1 MCARKP
7 SFIMIHRLSLLTFSL
22 IILLFSSCKKDE
34 MGSVTVTIHDS
45 GSAVAYDEIV
55 IDVRRVE
62 VTFANANTNNEFGK
76 YFLDAHNQ
84 QFDLASLADSSDAEI
99 ANKKRMPIGDLTEM
113 RIVAGEDNYIKING
127 VKYDL
132 VVSNAPNSGL
142 TFPLDDK
149 GIYAGQ
155 QAEIVL
161 NIDVA
166 GSVQQS
172 GGSYT
177 LNPLIEV
184 E

>member
-1 MCARKP
+1 MT
-7 SFIMIHRLSLLTFSL
+7 HRLSFLVFGLTT
-22 IILLFSSCKKDE
+22 LLFTSCEKTPI
-34 MGSVTVTIHDS
+34 GSVTVTIHDS
-45 GSAVAYDEIV
+45 GSSVAYDEIV

-62 VTFANANTNNEFGK
+62 VKFANANTNNEFGK

-99 ANKKRMPIGDLTEM
+99 ANKKRMPTGALTEM
-113 RIVAGEDNYIKING
+113 RIVAGDDNYIKING
-127 VKYDL
+127 VKHDL
-132 VVSNAPNSGL
+132 IVSNAPNSGL

-149 GIYAGQ
+149 GIYDGQ

-166 GSVQQS
+166 GSVQQN
-172 GGSYT
+172 GGSYV
-177 LNPLIEV
+177 LNPLITV

>member
-1 MCARKP
+1 
-7 SFIMIHRLSLLTFSL
+7 MIHRLALLAFSL
-22 IILLFSSCKKDE
+22 IALLFSSCKKDE
-34 MGSVTVTIHDS
+34 IGSVTVTIHDS
-45 GSAVAYDEIV
+45 GAPVTYDEVV

-62 VTFANANTNNEFGK
+62 VVFANANTNNEFGK

-84 QFDLASLADSSDAEI
+84 QFDLASIADSADAEI
-99 ANKKRMPIGDLTEM
+99 ANKKRMPVGELTEM
-113 RIVAGEDNYIKING
+113 RIVAGDDNYVKING

-172 GGSYT
+172 GGSYV
-177 LNPLIEV
+177 LNPLITV

>member
-1 MCARKP
+1 
-7 SFIMIHRLSLLTFSL
+7 MINRLTFLVFVLTALL
-22 IILLFSSCKKDE
+22 ISSCKKDE
-34 MGSVTVTIHDS
+34 IGSVTVTIHDS
-45 GSAVAYDEIV
+45 GSSVAYDEIV

-62 VTFANANTNNEFGK
+62 VKFANANTNNEFGK
-76 YFLDAHNQ
+76 YFLDAHAQ
-84 QFDLASLADSSDAEI
+84 QFNLASLSDSADAEI

-113 RIVAGEDNYIKING
+113 RIVAGDENYIKING

-132 VVSNAPNSGL
+132 IVSNSPNSGL

-149 GIYAGQ
+149 GIYTGQ

-166 GSVQQS
+166 GSVQQN
-172 GGSYT
+172 GSSYV
-177 LNPLIEV
+177 LNPLITV

>member
-1 MCARKP
+1 
-7 SFIMIHRLSLLTFSL
+7 MIHRLSFLVFGLTA
-22 IILLFSSCKKDE
+22 LLFTSCKKDE
-34 MGSVTVTIHDS
+34 MGSVTVNIHDS
-45 GSAVAYDEIV
+45 GAPVTYDEVV

-62 VTFANANTNNEFGK
+62 VKFANANTNNEFGK

-84 QFDLASLADSSDAEI
+84 QFDLASLSDSADAEI
-99 ANKKRMPIGDLTEM
+99 ANKKRIPTGALTEM
-113 RIVAGEDNYIKING
+113 RIVAGDDNYVKING

-132 VVSNAPNSGL
+132 IVSNAPNSGL

-155 QAEIVL
+155 QAKIVL

-166 GSVQQS
+166 SSVVQS

-177 LNPLIEV
+177 LNPLITV

>member
-1 MCARKP
+1 MT
-7 SFIMIHRLSLLTFSL
+7 HRLSFLVVGLTT
-22 IILLFSSCKKDE
+22 LLFTSCEKTPI
-34 MGSVTVTIHDS
+34 GSVTVTIHDS
-45 GSAVAYDEIV
+45 GAPVAYDEVV
-55 IDVRRVE
+55 IDIRRVE

-84 QFDLASLADSSDAEI
+84 QFDLASLADSADSEI
-99 ANKKRMPIGDLTEM
+99 ANKKRMPTGALTEM
-113 RIVAGEDNYIKING
+113 RIVAGDDNYIKING

-149 GIYAGQ
+149 GVYDGQ

-166 GSVQQS
+166 GSVVQS
-172 GGSYT
+172 GGSYV
-177 LNPLIEV
+177 LNPLITV

>member
-1 MCARKP
+1 
-7 SFIMIHRLSLLTFSL
+7 
-22 IILLFSSCKKDE
+22 

-45 GSAVAYDEIV
+45 GSPVTYDEVV

-62 VTFANANTNNEFGK
+62 VIFANANTNNEFGK

-84 QFDLASLADSSDAEI
+84 QFDLASLADSADAEI
-99 ANKKRMPIGDLTEM
+99 ANKKRMPIGALTEM
-113 RIVAGEDNYIKING
+113 RIVAGDDNYVKING

-132 VVSNAPNSGL
+132 IVSNAPNSGL
-142 TFPLDDK
+142 TFSLDDK

-172 GGSYT
+172 GGSYV
-177 LNPLIEV
+177 LNPLITV

>member
-1 MCARKP
+1 M
-7 SFIMIHRLSLLTFSL
+7 MHRLSFLVFGLTT
-22 IILLFSSCKKDE
+22 LLFTSCKKAPI
-34 MGSVTVTIHDS
+34 GSVTVTIHDS
-45 GSAVAYDEIV
+45 GAPVAYDEVV
-55 IDVRRVE
+55 IDIRRVE
-62 VTFANANTNNEFGK
+62 VKFANANTNNEFGK

-84 QFDLASLADSSDAEI
+84 QFDIASLSDSEDAEI
-99 ANKKRMPIGDLTEM
+99 ANKKRMPTGALSEM
-113 RIVAGEDNYIKING
+113 RIVAGDENYIKING

-142 TFPLDDK
+142 TIPLDDV
-149 GIYAGQ
+149 GIYDGQ

-166 GSVQQS
+166 GSVQQN

-177 LNPLIEV
+177 LNPLITV